1 MKPNRHLENLMEK
14 LRGTPQ
20 SLVESLLDQVWTQDK
35 HLIDQL
41 ETFAKSLPPLPP
53 GWVYDFIPS
62 EPHYNPETKCWKCT
76 MEAKPIQ
83 KYINKED

>member
-1 MKPNRHLENLMEK
+1 MKPNRHLEDLMEK

-20 SLVESLLDQVWTQDK
+20 SLVESLLDQVCMQDK
-35 HLIDQL
+35 YLIDQL

-53 GWVYDFIPS
+53 GWEYEFNYG
-62 EPHYNPETKCWKCT
+62 EPHYNQETDAWETT

>member
-20 SLVESLLDQVWTQDK
+20 SLVESLLDQVCMQDK
-35 HLIDQL
+35 YLIDQL

-53 GWVYDFIPS
+53 WMGV
-62 EPHYNPETKCWKCT
+62 
-76 MEAKPIQ
+76 
-83 KYINKED
+83 